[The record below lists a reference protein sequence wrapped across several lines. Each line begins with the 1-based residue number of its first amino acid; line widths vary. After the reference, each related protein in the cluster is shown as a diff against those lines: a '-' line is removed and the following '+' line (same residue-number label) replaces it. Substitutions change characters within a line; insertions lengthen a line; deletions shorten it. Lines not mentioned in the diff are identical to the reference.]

1 MKLVE
6 IKKLED
12 CFDGSIIF
20 EYSFDENVEETFMKM
35 LGQTG
40 KLDYYPDFRRPFFK
54 IMSRDGL
61 QIKGIIGE
69 SNFEITYPLTNKWEK
84 KRNFEN
90 SLKKLMDFL

>member
-1 MKLVE
+1 MKLVK

-20 EYSFDENVEETFMKM
+20 EYSFDENIEETFMKM

-40 KLDYYPDFRRPFFK
+40 KLDYYPDFSRPFFK
-54 IMSRDGL
+54 IMTHDGL

-69 SNFEITYPLTNKWEK
+69 KNFEITYPLTKKWEK

-90 SLKKLMDFL
+90 SLKILMDFS

>member
-40 KLDYYPDFRRPFFK
+40 KLDYYPDFRRPFF
-54 IMSRDGL
+54 
-61 QIKGIIGE
+61 
-69 SNFEITYPLTNKWEK
+69 
-84 KRNFEN
+84 
-90 SLKKLMDFL
+90 